1 MARRDFQIGKATLTC
16 LEYHPSWDRPMRA
29 NAEPLVLIE
38 CEGSDRLSANFLG
51 EGIHSPAFYR
61 MLASMTPAL
70 PPEAK

>member
-1 MARRDFQIGKATLTC
+1 
-16 LEYHPSWDRPMRA
+16 MRA